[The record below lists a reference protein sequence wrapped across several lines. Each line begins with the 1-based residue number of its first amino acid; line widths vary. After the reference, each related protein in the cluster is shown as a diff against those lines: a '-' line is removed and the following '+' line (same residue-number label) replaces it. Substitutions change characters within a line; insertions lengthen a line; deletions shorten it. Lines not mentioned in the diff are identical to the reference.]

1 MTSSRSMFGVLATER
16 DPGSRLDLLLD
27 IVPFHPR
34 GVQGHGRAASGER
47 RLATAAGL
55 GLTELGALFA
65 DGLGVGRC
73 SAMNGGCGVLWVEGG
88 WGWKEEGA
96 MAAMPGNAS
105 S

>member
-34 GVQGHGRAASGER
+34 GVQGHGER
-47 RLATAAGL
+47 RAATAAGL

-73 SAMNGGCGVLWVEGG
+73 SAMNGGCKESCGVLWVEGG